1 MRALALLRQAHH
13 ATATSLSVFARD
25 VGRGLLEVGHNS
37 LALVGLAAVAVLV
50 FALGRADIRGQL
62 EVVALEWLQTR
73 QEAREVPSDD
83 LIAEVAEPS
92 AVARATATD
101 LKQLTRQQAALANW
115 IARRYKV
122 APEPIAALVQEAWA
136 MGTRAGLDPTLILA
150 IMAVESSF
158 NPFAQSPVG
167 APGLMQ
173 VLTRV
178 HDDKYQAFGGI
189 RAAFDPIS
197 NLRVGVQVLKECI
210 RRAGSLQEGLKYY
223 VGAALIEGDGGYV
236 GRVISEQTH
245 MRNVAD
251 GKAVPANASA
261 IVPVSTTVKDA
272 AARPMSPAASAALP
286 GPEAGPADQVALLR

>member
-1 MRALALLRQAHH
+1 MRALALLRQARHT
-13 ATATSLSVFARD
+13 TALSLSVFARD

-50 FALGRADIRGQL
+50 FALGRTDIRGQL
-62 EVVALEWLQTR
+62 ELVALEWLQTR
-73 QEAREVPSDD
+73 QEAREPASDD
-83 LIAEVAEPS
+83 LIAAIAEPS

-101 LKQLTRQQAALANW
+101 LKHLTRQQATLASW

-136 MGTRAGLDPTLILA
+136 MGNRAGLDPTLILA

-158 NPFAQSPVG
+158 NPFAQSTVG
-167 APGLMQ
+167 AQGLMQ

-178 HDDKYQAFGGI
+178 HDDKYQAFGGN

-210 RRAGSLQEGLKYY
+210 SRAGSLQEGLKRY

-245 MRNVAD
+245 MRSVAD

-261 IVPVSTTVKDA
+261 TLPVSITVKDSA
-272 AARPMSPAASAALP
+272 AKSASPAASSAQP
-286 GPEAGPADQVALLR
+286 DVESGPAEQVALLR

>member
-1 MRALALLRQAHH
+1 MRAIALLRQAQH
-13 ATATSLSVFARD
+13 ATTTSLSVFVRD
-25 VGRGLLEVGHNS
+25 VGRGLLEVSHNS
-37 LALVGLAAVAVLV
+37 LALVGLASVAELV

-73 QEAREVPSDD
+73 QEARDATSDD
-83 LIAEVAEPS
+83 MLTAVAEPA
-92 AVARATATD
+92 AVTRATATD
-101 LKQLTRQQAALANW
+101 LKHLTRQQATLASW

-122 APEPIAALVQEAWA
+122 APEPIAALVQEAWS

-167 APGLMQ
+167 AQGLMQ

-178 HDDKYQAFGGI
+178 HDDKYQAFGGN

-210 RRAGSLQEGLKYY
+210 TRAGSLQEGLRYY

-245 MRNVAD
+245 MRGVAD
-251 GKAVPANASA
+251 GKAVPTNAGA

-272 AARPMSPAASAALP
+272 AAKPASPAASSARP
-286 GPEAGPADQVALLR
+286 GNEAGPADQVALLH